1 VRASESAEP
10 GRRRG
15 VSGSPGSR
23 AVAPPPDPGLLSLY
37 DRALPEVYGYL
48 LSRCGQRALAEDLT
62 AETFLAA
69 VRAEAGEGGPVT
81 VPWLIGTARHKL
93 VDHWRR
99 QEREQRTLQLLAGGQ
114 GTGDDAE
121 DPWEVELDA
130 LRAGQVLGQLSP
142 HHRAALTLRYVDD
155 LPVPRVAALLGR
167 TVHATEALLVRAR
180 TAFRRVYESSGGAR

>member
-1 VRASESAEP
+1 M
-10 GRRRG
+10 
-15 VSGSPGSR
+15 
-23 AVAPPPDPGLLSLY
+23 APPPDPGLLSLY

-69 VRAEAGEGGPVT
+69 VRAEAGGGGPVT

-99 QEREQRTLQLLAGGQ
+99 QEREQRSLQLVAGG
-114 GTGDDAE
+114 DEAAE
-121 DPWEVELDA
+121 DPWEVRLDA
-130 LRAGQVLGQLSP
+130 LRAGQVLGQLSTQ
-142 HHRAALTLRYVDD
+142 HRAALTLRYVDD
-155 LPVPRVAALLGR
+155 LPVPQVAALLGR

-180 TAFRRVYESSGGAR
+180 TAFRRVYESTGGAR